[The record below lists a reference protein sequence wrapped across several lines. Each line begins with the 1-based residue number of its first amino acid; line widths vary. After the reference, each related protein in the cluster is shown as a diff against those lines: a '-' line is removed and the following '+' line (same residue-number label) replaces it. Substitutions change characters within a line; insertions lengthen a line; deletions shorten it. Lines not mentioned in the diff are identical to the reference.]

1 MKSRFMKAMLMAV
14 ATVTTVAAMTA
25 TAFAAVTLT
34 HPSDTQVTATTTSTV
49 DRLVLA
55 EFDNYGRMTNLTVG
69 GQSSK
74 TVTNGFTMDQAYKTK
89 IMQFS
94 NFESATALEDH
105 RTLGSKTLFVW
116 EGSDGT
122 IDMASG
128 TYDPYGGLANNEG
141 GIVTTGTGIKL
152 YNKNSSWSGS
162 QNWMQIPTG
171 TTESDWTVTQF
182 DITVNSNPGSWSA
195 WGTDIVFYFCD
206 GDSASNGIEIGSID
220 FGSSATWKMNGSTI
234 QSGTGTKTI
243 AVAVNHKDRTVDIY
257 SNGSKVG
264 NTITNSG
271 SFAFAA
277 LRISFEKNYYDVTI
291 DNMYVYDGIK
301 PRTVETDILRDI
313 VVNESVSIY
322 NETNPGR
329 YDDEDW
335 TDELSGKKAVHAT
348 TGVVY
353 DGSKK
358 VMLENLPYTNAS
370 GVSMVPKD
378 ELAAVLGVSCGST
391 SGSETVNGVVY
402 VPITSFLSGQT
413 YDHGVGASDNDNL
426 YILGTS
432 SFSPSDKDEFNDALL
447 YFRPSMGQIQELYQK
462 SDVYQQHP
470 RLIATQ
476 EDFDALRAICQK
488 YLNTS
493 GFSGSPHWNANQQYM
508 ANDAPMFYIRRVLN
522 NAETRGQATGENEG
536 DHGIP
541 VYEPVN
547 AADSPRMD
555 YQRYF
560 ASDIHAFAFAY
571 HMTGDTKYAEYAWA
585 DMEKILNFKD
595 LNLSHKLDVSEAMAG
610 LAIGYDWLYD
620 YWQETGRLEWIENRL
635 HDLGLYVSW
644 AGYSSYGAAMGSEF
658 VFDNNHGVVANNGAL
673 MLALALMDV
682 EPEACSWIVSQ
693 AIKGMEL
700 NIDKWDTEMWYEGA
714 SYWELTMQHTVKF
727 LASLD
732 SVLGTDFGI
741 SNLEGLSNAANAEL
755 LFHAPRGIYNYGD
768 ANRDNFYVPELYW
781 LDNRY
786 GDGSLSHYMG
796 LDISYKF
803 GVNSSQWIN
812 EDYVLAALWYDVD
825 KAWNA
830 SVNLPLDYVNTDL
843 DIITGRNNWSWE
855 DYKFFGAKGG
865 NDPADGHAHL
875 DTGSFVFESNGVRWA
890 NDLGMG
896 TYDDDYFV
904 TGDTGNTTGQITG
917 ARWKHMTVRA
927 EAHNTIHD
935 NQTTSTGD
943 QKRAYA
949 DLSLVKKTNNGVI
962 ATVNMKPALSN
973 ASAATRGF
981 FFTDNRQSLVIR
993 DEVNVNN
1000 TNKIWWNMMIP
1011 YGTTI
1016 ADNGDGTYTLTYTT
1030 GQYEEG
1036 LYEADGYRDPHTET
1050 LTLAYDVQGGS
1061 ISDAYLEGSSW
1072 APINSTNMLDIG
1084 VKNSGQI
1091 RFSVTPTNASTDV
1104 RITIKLT
1111 PGDATVKTPL
1121 SNYTGGI
1128 STWSGML
1135 N

>member
-94 NFESATALEDH
+94 NFENATALEDH

-128 TYDPYGGLANNEG
+128 TYDPYGGLATNEG
-141 GIVTTGTGIKL
+141 GIVTTDKGIKL

-264 NTITNSG
+264 NTITNRD

-301 PRTVETDILRDI
+301 PREVDTSILRQI
-313 VVNESVSIY
+313 VIDESKSVFD
-322 NETNPGR
+322 EEHPGR
-329 YDDEDW
+329 YDDA
-335 TDELSGKKAVHAT
+335 TYTKQLSGKKAIHAT

-358 VMLENLPYTNAS
+358 VMLENLPYVNAS
-370 GVSMVPKD
+370 GVSMVPKN
-378 ELAAVLGVSCGST
+378 ELTSVLGIACGST
-391 SGSETVNGVVY
+391 SGQETKNGVVY

-432 SFSPSDKDEFNDALL
+432 SFSASNKDNFNDALM
-447 YFRPSMGQIQELYQK
+447 YYRPSMHEVQELYK
-462 SDVYQQHP
+462 NSDNYGEHP

-476 EDFDALRAICQK
+476 DDFDALRAICQK

-508 ANDAPMFYIRRVLN
+508 ANDAPMFYIRRVLQ
-522 NAETRGQATGENEG
+522 NAEARGTAT
-536 DHGIP
+536 DDTAVP
-541 VYEPVN
+541 KFEPVN
-547 AADSPRMD
+547 GTQSPRMD

-560 ASDIHAFAFAY
+560 ASDIHAFAFSY
-571 HMTGDTKYAEYAWA
+571 QMTGDSKYAEYAWD
-585 DMEKILNFKD
+585 DMSIILSWTD
-595 LNLSHKLDVSEAMAG
+595 LNLAHKLDVSEAMAG

-620 YWQETGRLEWIENRL
+620 YWVETGRVEYIEQRL
-635 HDLGLYVSW
+635 HDLGLYTSW
-644 AGYSSYGAAMGSEF
+644 NGYTSLSGGMGTEF

-682 EPEACSWIVSQ
+682 EPEACSWIASQ

-714 SYWELTMQHTVKF
+714 SYWELTMMHTVKF
-727 LASLD
+727 LDVLD
-732 SVLGTDFGI
+732 GVLGTDFGM

-768 ANRDNFYVPELYW
+768 ANRDYFYVPELYW

-803 GVNSSQWIN
+803 GVNSNQWLN
-812 EDYVLAALWYDVD
+812 EDYVLGALWYDVE

-830 SVNLPLDYVNTDL
+830 SADNMALDYVNTDL
-843 DIITGRNNWSWE
+843 DVITARNNWSWE
-855 DYKFFGAKGG
+855 NYKFFGAKGG

-890 NDLGMG
+890 NELGMG
-896 TYDDDYFV
+896 TYDDDYFLSES
-904 TGDTGNTTGQITG
+904 NTD

-935 NQTTSTGD
+935 NANTSGVD

-949 DLSLVKKTNNGVI
+949 DLTLVKKTNNGVI
-962 ATVNMKPALSN
+962 ATVNMQPALSN

-1011 YGTTI
+1011 HGTTI
-1016 ADNGDGTYTLTYTT
+1016 TDNGNGTYTLTYTT
-1030 GQYEEG
+1030 GQWEEG
-1036 LYEADGYRDPHTET
+1036 LTEGDGYRDPHTET
-1050 LTLAYDVQGGS
+1050 LILAYDVQGGS

-1091 RFSVTPTNASTDV
+1091 RFSVTPTNSSTDV

-1111 PGDATVKTPL
+1111 PGDATNTTAL
-1121 SNYTGGI
+1121 SAYTGGI

>member
-34 HPSDTQVTATTTSTV
+34 HPSDNQVTATTTSTV

-55 EFDNYGRMTNLTVG
+55 EFDNYGRMTNLAVG
-69 GQSSK
+69 TQSSK

-94 NFESATALEDH
+94 NFENATALEDH

-116 EGSDGT
+116 EGTDGT

-128 TYDPYGGLANNEG
+128 ALDPYGCFTASN
-141 GIVTTGTGIKL
+141 VTQGTGITM
-152 YNKNSSWSGS
+152 KNTSNSQPLSTNWFHLPMGS
-162 QNWMQIPTG
+162 
-171 TTESDWTVTQF
+171 TESDWVVFELQMTFNSYASGQTYAD
-182 DITVNSNPGSWSA
+182 DITLKLNN
-195 WGTDIVFYFCD
+195 
-206 GDSASNGIEIGSID
+206 GDSDNAGSLDICNVNFRTSTSIRIEGAGSNINASLNTPYI
-220 FGSSATWKMNGSTI
+220 I
-234 QSGTGTKTI
+234 Q
-243 AVAVNHKDRTVDIY
+243 VAVNVKDRQYTTYV
-257 SNGSKVG
+257 NGSSVE
-264 NTITNSG
+264 SG
-271 SFAFAA
+271 SISGSWEIAA
-277 LRISFEKNYYDVTI
+277 LRIQFPTQNVIFTTNYPHYDVTF
-291 DNMYVYDGIK
+291 DNMYIYDGIK
-301 PRTVETDILRDI
+301 PREVDTSILRQI
-313 VVNESVSIY
+313 VIDESKSVFNE
-322 NETNPGR
+322 EHPGR
-329 YDDEDW
+329 YDDA
-335 TDELSGKKAVHAT
+335 TYTKQLSGKKAIHAT

-353 DGSKK
+353 NGSKK
-358 VMLENLPYTNAS
+358 VMLENLPYVNAS

-378 ELAAVLGVSCGST
+378 ELASVLGIACGST
-391 SGSETVNGVVY
+391 SGQETKNGVVY

-432 SFSPSDKDEFNDALL
+432 SFSASNIDNFNDALM
-447 YFRPSMGQIQELYQK
+447 YYRPSMHEVQEIYKK
-462 SDVYQQHP
+462 SDNYGEHP

-476 EDFDALRAICQK
+476 DDFDALRAICQK

-508 ANDAPMFYIRRVLN
+508 ANDAPMFYIRRVLQ
-522 NAETRGQATGENEG
+522 NAEARGTAT
-536 DHGIP
+536 DDTAVP
-541 VYEPVN
+541 KFEPVN

-571 HMTGDTKYAEYAWA
+571 QMTDDPKYAEYAWD
-585 DMEKILNFKD
+585 DMSIILSWGD
-595 LNLSHKLDVSEAMAG
+595 LNLAHKLDVSEAMAG

-620 YWQETGRLEWIENRL
+620 YWVETERVEYIEQRL
-635 HDLGLYVSW
+635 HDLGLYTSW
-644 AGYSSYGAAMGSEF
+644 NGYTSLSGGMGTEF

-682 EPEACSWIVSQ
+682 EPEACSWIASQ

-714 SYWELTMQHTVKF
+714 SYWELTMMHTVKF
-727 LASLD
+727 LDVLD
-732 SVLGTDFGI
+732 GVLGTDFGM

-768 ANRDNFYVPELYW
+768 ANRDYFYVPELYW

-803 GVNSSQWIN
+803 GVNSSQWLN
-812 EDYVLAALWYDVD
+812 EDYVLGALWYDVE

-830 SVNLPLDYVNTDL
+830 SADNMDLDYVNTDL
-843 DIITGRNNWSWE
+843 DVITARNNWSWE
-855 DYKFFGAKGG
+855 NYKFFGAKGG

-890 NDLGMG
+890 NELGMG
-896 TYDDDYFV
+896 TYDDDYFLSES
-904 TGDTGNTTGQITG
+904 NTD

-935 NQTTSTGD
+935 NANTSGVD

-949 DLSLVKKTNNGVI
+949 DLTLVKKTNNGVI
-962 ATVNMKPALSN
+962 ATVNMQPALSN

-1011 YGTTI
+1011 HGTTI

-1030 GQYEEG
+1030 GEYEEG
-1036 LYEADGYRDPHTET
+1036 LTEGDGYRKPHTET
-1050 LTLAYDVQGGS
+1050 LILAYDVQGGS

-1128 STWSGML
+1128 STWSNML